1 MTISKN
7 RGGFTLVELLV
18 VIAIIG
24 TLVGLLLPAVQSARE
39 AARRSA
45 CTNNLKQLGLGVL
58 NFESARKRLPAA
70 NAGIGSNGGGSS
82 AGGHSWLTAILP
94 FLEETNLYTT
104 ISSNS
109 NRLTSAFS
117 VNTSAAR
124 TSLPQLVCPSFAGDK
139 TSATGNSVTSCGVT
153 NYKGIAGAGCNTG
166 RTPYTSSNLGGV
178 ITLEKYGSES
188 CAPYTGLT
196 LAQITDG
203 TSKTFMIGESREVTQ
218 AAWIDGQ
225 NAWLVAVKGNGNLT
239 GASSGVTG
247 GTLAILDNQGT
258 AGTYDNLGGV
268 ITLEKYGSEACA
280 PYTGLTLAQITDGT
294 SKTFMIGES
303 REVTQAAWIDGQNS
317 FVVAVKGNG
326 NLTAAS
332 TGVTGGTLAILDNQG
347 TAGTYDNLAGS
358 AGSTDY
364 GESSNHQA
372 GITLFGYADG
382 HVGQVTPEIDA
393 TLMRNLHS
401 RGGSEATGEQP

>member
-45 CTNNLKQLGLGVL
+45 CTNNMKQLGLGVL

-70 NAGIGSNGGGSS
+70 NSGISSSGG
-82 AGGHSWLTAILP
+82 AQTGGYSWITAILP

-104 ISSNS
+104 ISSS
-109 NRLTSAFS
+109 SGRLTSAFS
-117 VNTSAAR
+117 STVNLASAQ

-139 TSATGNSVTSCGVT
+139 KSATGNAIATSCGVT
-153 NYKGIAGAGCNTG
+153 NYKGIAGAGASAS
-166 RTPYTSSNLGGV
+166 RTPYTSSNIGGV

-188 CAPYTGLT
+188 CAPYTGIT

-203 TSKTFMIGESREVTQ
+203 TSKTFMVGESREITQ

-225 NAWLVAVKGNGNLT
+225 NAWLLAVKSNANIVAATT
-239 GASSGVTG
+239 GITG
-247 GTLAILDNQGT
+247 GTLAILDNQST
-258 AGTYDNLGGV
+258 AGSYDNLGG
-268 ITLEKYGSEACA
+268 S
-280 PYTGLTLAQITDGT
+280 
-294 SKTFMIGES
+294 S
-303 REVTQAAWIDGQNS
+303 
-317 FVVAVKGNG
+317 
-326 NLTAAS
+326 
-332 TGVTGGTLAILDNQG
+332 
-347 TAGTYDNLAGS
+347 
-358 AGSTDY
+358 GSTDF

-372 GITLFGYADG
+372 GITLFTYADG
-382 HVGQVTPEIDA
+382 HVGQVTPEIDPM
-393 TLMRNLHS
+393 LMKNLHS
-401 RGGSEATGEQP
+401 RGGSEATSDQP